1 MGGGCL
7 IELRNVSK
15 TFITDHKIQALKD
28 VNLHIPKGEI
38 FGIIGQSGAG
48 KSTLIRCVNGLEKP
62 DTGEVIVDGVNM
74 CKLNPVDLREARKR
88 IGMIFQHF
96 NLLASRTVAGNIA
109 YPLEIAGVKRS
120 AIKERVDELLH
131 LVGLEDKANAYPRQL
146 SGGQKQRVG
155 IARALANRPQVL
167 LCDEATSAL
176 DPETTKSVLHL
187 LADINRKMGLTIVL
201 ITHEMAVIQEICDQ
215 VAVLDNGTI
224 EEIGS
229 VIEIL
234 ARPRTDAA
242 KRMVQGLISIQSPPE
257 LLERPK
263 QSLTESCVLLKLKF
277 IGSRVHEPVIS
288 RMLRKFSVEAN
299 ILFGKIDQIKDI
311 PFGVLLVEICGLPD
325 QVEKA
330 IAYMNE
336 QGVETEVVTNG

>member
-120 AIKERVDELLH
+120 AIRERVDELLH

-187 LADINRKMGLTIVL
+187 LADINHKMGLTIVL

-242 KRMVQGLISIQSPPE
+242 KRMVQGLISIQIPPE

-288 RMLRKFSVEAN
+288 GMLRKFSVEAN

>member
-48 KSTLIRCVNGLEKP
+48 KSTLIRCINGLEKP

-74 CKLNPVDLREARKR
+74 CKLNSVDLREARKR

-120 AIKERVDELLH
+120 AIRERVDELLH

-187 LADINRKMGLTIVL
+187 LADINHKMGLTIVL

-242 KRMVQGLISIQSPPE
+242 KRMVQGLISIQIPPE

-288 RMLRKFSVEAN
+288 GMLRKFSVEAN

>member
-167 LCDEATSAL
+167 LCDEATSAR
-176 DPETTKSVLHL
+176 S
-187 LADINRKMGLTIVL
+187 
-201 ITHEMAVIQEICDQ
+201 
-215 VAVLDNGTI
+215 
-224 EEIGS
+224 
-229 VIEIL
+229 
-234 ARPRTDAA
+234 
-242 KRMVQGLISIQSPPE
+242 
-257 LLERPK
+257 
-263 QSLTESCVLLKLKF
+263 
-277 IGSRVHEPVIS
+277 
-288 RMLRKFSVEAN
+288 
-299 ILFGKIDQIKDI
+299 
-311 PFGVLLVEICGLPD
+311 
-325 QVEKA
+325 
-330 IAYMNE
+330 
-336 QGVETEVVTNG
+336 

>member
-1 MGGGCL
+1 V

-15 TFITDHKIQALKD
+15 TFHTDREIQALKD
-28 VNLHIPKGEI
+28 VNLQIPKGEI

-48 KSTLIRCVNGLEKP
+48 KSTLIRCINGLEKP
-62 DTGEVIVDGVNM
+62 DHGEIIVDGVNM
-74 CKLNPVDLREARKR
+74 SQLNPVQLREARKC

-109 YPLEIAGVKRS
+109 YPLEIAGVKRHV
-120 AIKERVDELLH
+120 IKERVDELLH
-131 LVGLEDKANAYPRQL
+131 LVDLTDKANAYPRQL

-187 LADINRKMGLTIVL
+187 LADINAKMGLTIVL
-201 ITHEMAVIQEICDQ
+201 ITHEMAVIQEICDK

-224 EEIGS
+224 QETGS

-234 ARPRTDAA
+234 ARPKTEVT
-242 KRMVQGLISIQSPPE
+242 KRMIQGLINIQIPPE
-257 LLERPK
+257 LLERARA
-263 QSLTESCVLLKLKF
+263 SVTESCVLLKLKF
-277 IGSRVHEPVIS
+277 IGPQVHEPVIS
-288 RMLRKFSVEAN
+288 AMLHKFSVEAN
-299 ILFGKIDQIKDI
+299 ILFGKIDQIKDT
-311 PFGVLLVEICGLPD
+311 PFGMLLVEICGPPD
-325 QVEKA
+325 QVDQA

-336 QGVETEVVTNG
+336 QGVEMEVATNG

>member
-1 MGGGCL
+1 
-7 IELRNVSK
+7 
-15 TFITDHKIQALKD
+15 
-28 VNLHIPKGEI
+28 
-38 FGIIGQSGAG
+38 
-48 KSTLIRCVNGLEKP
+48 
-62 DTGEVIVDGVNM
+62 
-74 CKLNPVDLREARKR
+74 
-88 IGMIFQHF
+88 MIFQHF

-187 LADINRKMGLTIVL
+187 LADINHKMGLTIVL

-242 KRMVQGLISIQSPPE
+242 KRMVQGLISIQIPPE

-288 RMLRKFSVEAN
+288 GMLRKFSVEAN

>member
-120 AIKERVDELLH
+120 AIRERVDELLH

-242 KRMVQGLISIQSPPE
+242 KRMVQGLISIQIPPE

>member
-1 MGGGCL
+1 M

-242 KRMVQGLISIQSPPE
+242 KRMVQGLISIQIPPE

-288 RMLRKFSVEAN
+288 GMLRKFSVEAN

>member
-48 KSTLIRCVNGLEKP
+48 KSTLIRCINGLEKP

-187 LADINRKMGLTIVL
+187 LADINHKMGLTIVL

-242 KRMVQGLISIQSPPE
+242 KRMVQGLISIQIPPE

>member
-109 YPLEIAGVKRS
+109 YPLEIAGVRRS
-120 AIKERVDELLH
+120 AIRERVDELLH

-187 LADINRKMGLTIVL
+187 LADINHKMGLTIVL

-242 KRMVQGLISIQSPPE
+242 KRMVQGLISIQIPPE

>member
-242 KRMVQGLISIQSPPE
+242 KRMVQGLISIQIPPE

-288 RMLRKFSVEAN
+288 GMLRKFSVEAN

>member
-1 MGGGCL
+1 M

-187 LADINRKMGLTIVL
+187 LADINHKMGLTIVL

-242 KRMVQGLISIQSPPE
+242 KRMVQGLISIQIPPE

>member
-1 MGGGCL
+1 M

-187 LADINRKMGLTIVL
+187 LADINHKMGLTIVL

-242 KRMVQGLISIQSPPE
+242 KRMVQGLISIQIPPE

-288 RMLRKFSVEAN
+288 GMLRKFSVEAN

>member
-187 LADINRKMGLTIVL
+187 LADINHKMGLTIVL

-242 KRMVQGLISIQSPPE
+242 KRMVQGLISIQIPPE

>member
-187 LADINRKMGLTIVL
+187 LADINHKMGLTIVL

-242 KRMVQGLISIQSPPE
+242 KRMVQGLISIQIPPE

-288 RMLRKFSVEAN
+288 GMLRKFSVEAN

>member
-242 KRMVQGLISIQSPPE
+242 KRMVQGLISIQIPPE

>member
-48 KSTLIRCVNGLEKP
+48 KSTLIRCINGLEKP

-120 AIKERVDELLH
+120 AIRERVDELLH

-242 KRMVQGLISIQSPPE
+242 KRMVQGLISIQIPPE

-288 RMLRKFSVEAN
+288 GMLRKFSVEAN

>member
-1 MGGGCL
+1 M

-120 AIKERVDELLH
+120 AIRERVDELLH

-242 KRMVQGLISIQSPPE
+242 KRMVQGLISIQIPPE

-288 RMLRKFSVEAN
+288 GMLRKFSVEAN

>member
-48 KSTLIRCVNGLEKP
+48 KSTLIRCINGLEKP

-120 AIKERVDELLH
+120 AIRERVDELLH

-187 LADINRKMGLTIVL
+187 LADINHKMGLTIVL

-242 KRMVQGLISIQSPPE
+242 KRMVQGLISIQIPPE

-288 RMLRKFSVEAN
+288 GMLRKFSVEAN

>member
-48 KSTLIRCVNGLEKP
+48 KSTLIRCINGLEKP

-187 LADINRKMGLTIVL
+187 LADINHKMGLTIVL

-242 KRMVQGLISIQSPPE
+242 KRMVQGLISIQIPPE

-288 RMLRKFSVEAN
+288 GMLRKFSVEAN

>member
-48 KSTLIRCVNGLEKP
+48 KSTLIRCINGLEKP

-242 KRMVQGLISIQSPPE
+242 KRMVQGLISIQIPPE

-288 RMLRKFSVEAN
+288 GMLRKFSVEAN

>member
-1 MGGGCL
+1 M

-48 KSTLIRCVNGLEKP
+48 KSTLIRFINGLEKP
-62 DTGEVIVDGVNM
+62 DTGEVIVDGVNR

-187 LADINRKMGLTIVL
+187 LADINHKMGLTIVL

-242 KRMVQGLISIQSPPE
+242 KRMVQGLISIQIPPE

-288 RMLRKFSVEAN
+288 GMLRKFSVEAN

>member
-120 AIKERVDELLH
+120 AIRERVDELLH

-242 KRMVQGLISIQSPPE
+242 KRMVQGLISIQIPPE

-288 RMLRKFSVEAN
+288 GMLRKFSVEAN

>member
-201 ITHEMAVIQEICDQ
+201 ITHEIAVIQEICDQ

-242 KRMVQGLISIQSPPE
+242 KRMVQGLISIQIPPE

-288 RMLRKFSVEAN
+288 GMLRKFSVEAN